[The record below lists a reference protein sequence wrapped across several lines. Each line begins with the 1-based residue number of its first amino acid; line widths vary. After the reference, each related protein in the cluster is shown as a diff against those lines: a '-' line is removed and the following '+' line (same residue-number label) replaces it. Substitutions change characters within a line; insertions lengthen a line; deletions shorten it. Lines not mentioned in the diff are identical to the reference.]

1 MVLPDA
7 WFGEMPEE
15 IEYIVRQTIEFT
27 QIAPVPDYALHRE
40 YLARCSKLFD
50 IENSAINLLY
60 TCEEKDDYYYMTVIP
75 KIEQVNNIIKIQK
88 EDNERFSRIFNV
100 N

>member
-1 MVLPDA
+1 MYLYDLPD
-7 WFGEMPEE
+7 E

-40 YLARCSKLFD
+40 YLARWSKLFD

-88 EDNERFSRIFNV
+88 EDNERFSRIFNI